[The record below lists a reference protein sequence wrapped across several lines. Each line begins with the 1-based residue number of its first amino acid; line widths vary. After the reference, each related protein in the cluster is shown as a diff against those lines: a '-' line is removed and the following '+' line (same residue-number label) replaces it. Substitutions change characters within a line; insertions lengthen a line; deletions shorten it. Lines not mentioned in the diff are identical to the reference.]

1 MVRQEDLAL
10 FRGIAVLAETADQ
23 VRTNILQNGIRG
35 DEGQWRF
42 PISDLRHDV
51 DRLLAKPDLSFVDTR
66 PPEGSSESFPLIC
79 ACGDELGASYYA
91 VKHNTHSNVEET
103 SYVIHFSVQ
112 ASRAYVDGRDFL
124 YPCFQFW
131 DRESSGF
138 VATQRR
144 ALMTLFGT
152 RIAQYFDKATAS
164 NETQHRIALCDLA
177 CQDQQIVRSHAKNR
191 TVIAGRHHVVFSSAF
206 LVKTPLLSAEIL
218 GVDVARQQDFTP
230 HLTLDDFLKGNIPSD
245 I

>member
-103 SYVIHFSVQ
+103 SYVIHFLFRHL
-112 ASRAYVDGRDFL
+112 A
-124 YPCFQFW
+124 P
-131 DRESSGF
+131 
-138 VATQRR
+138 T
-144 ALMTLFGT
+144 LMVETSCTHVFSFGT
-152 RIAQYFDKATAS
+152 
-164 NETQHRIALCDLA
+164 
-177 CQDQQIVRSHAKNR
+177 
-191 TVIAGRHHVVFSSAF
+191 GRAVGLWRPKDA
-206 LVKTPLLSAEIL
+206 P
-218 GVDVARQQDFTP
+218 
-230 HLTLDDFLKGNIPSD
+230 
-245 I
+245 